1 MESATSKSRARPYRL
16 SFDISATLFE
26 EKEAMAYHSDSAR
39 KLFKAEGSC
48 SSRKIDKF
56 SLITKM
62 LDALE
67 AVHGGPAQN
76 QL

>member
-1 MESATSKSRARPYRL
+1 MEPATSKSRAHPYRL

-26 EKEAMAYHSDSAR
+26 EKEAHIDSAR
-39 KLFKAEGSC
+39 KLFKAEGRC
-48 SSRKIDKF
+48 SSRKIDRF
-56 SLITKM
+56 SPITKM